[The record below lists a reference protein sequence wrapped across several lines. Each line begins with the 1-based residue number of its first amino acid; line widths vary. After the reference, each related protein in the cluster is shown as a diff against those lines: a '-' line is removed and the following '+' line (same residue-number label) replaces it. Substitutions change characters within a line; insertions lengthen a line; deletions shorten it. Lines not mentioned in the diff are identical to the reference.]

1 MHNVIFPKTGGSQK
15 GGLFGG
21 PGRGPLGAGGAG
33 GGPVRPQGGDF
44 NNLVNWWT
52 PRGNLP

>member
-1 MHNVIFPKTGGSQK
+1 MKYSNLALFGGSQK
-15 GGLFGG
+15 GGILGWPREGPPGG
-21 PGRGPLGAGGAG
+21 GEAG

-52 PRGNLP
+52 ARGNLP